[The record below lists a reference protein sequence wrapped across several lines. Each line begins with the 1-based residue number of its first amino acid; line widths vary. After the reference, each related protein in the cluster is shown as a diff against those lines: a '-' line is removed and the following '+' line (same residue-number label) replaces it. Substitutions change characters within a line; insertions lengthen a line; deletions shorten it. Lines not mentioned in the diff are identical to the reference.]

1 MNSKVYRTVSSSCV
15 ALPVGLVHPHDM
27 IKVIQTVEFF
37 THLVIH
43 TQKNHIIFIGQEPDS
58 VMMYHMFGK
67 YQGDKKFVEN
77 VGRCADIVVR
87 ATHIMASRYDDNLKK
102 KHNII

>member
-1 MNSKVYRTVSSSCV
+1 
-15 ALPVGLVHPHDM
+15 
-27 IKVIQTVEFF
+27 
-37 THLVIH
+37 
-43 TQKNHIIFIGQEPDS
+43 
-58 VMMYHMFGK
+58 MMYHMFGK

-102 KHNII
+102 KSTISYRETIMYTKLGCGIVRVDLQKGNEGIISFSQIII

>member
-1 MNSKVYRTVSSSCV
+1 
-15 ALPVGLVHPHDM
+15 
-27 IKVIQTVEFF
+27 
-37 THLVIH
+37 
-43 TQKNHIIFIGQEPDS
+43 
-58 VMMYHMFGK
+58 MYHMFGK

-102 KHNII
+102 KAQYHIEKQSCIQNWVVELSGWIYKRETRELFHFHKS

>member
-1 MNSKVYRTVSSSCV
+1 
-15 ALPVGLVHPHDM
+15 
-27 IKVIQTVEFF
+27 
-37 THLVIH
+37 
-43 TQKNHIIFIGQEPDS
+43 
-58 VMMYHMFGK
+58 MMYHMFGK

-102 KHNII
+102 KHNIIQRNNHVYKIGLWNCPGGFTKGKRGNYFIFTNHNLSLIK